1 MRYSKIFK
9 LILFICVIFSVSKIK
24 VVKAEECTTQE
35 KNKLIQY
42 ANNIKFD
49 YELFKDESSG
59 KKLRYYKITIS
70 NLSPGIYIAYNGF
83 KYGYD
88 ENSKTPEMAKLVHI
102 FSTSEIYSFDV
113 YGSED
118 TVCNGQ
124 VITTV
129 TITTPPYNI
138 YSERKECQKYP
149 DFKLCDK
156 NYEAEITDER
166 FELELK
172 KYIISVDGEEKK
184 EEVKDEK
191 ADFISK
197 FLRAYKSNLVLSILL
212 TIALFGGIGVLIYYF
227 VIKRRKNNV
236 DTSCK

>member
-1 MRYSKIFK
+1 MQKYFYFSLFYQILYRLVNWFFTFTKKKSQIF
-9 LILFICVIFSVSKIK
+9 L
-24 VVKAEECTTQE
+24 
-35 KNKLIQY
+35 
-42 ANNIKFD
+42 
-49 YELFKDESSG
+49 
-59 KKLRYYKITIS
+59 
-70 NLSPGIYIAYNGF
+70 
-83 KYGYD
+83 
-88 ENSKTPEMAKLVHI
+88 
-102 FSTSEIYSFDV
+102 
-113 YGSED
+113 
-118 TVCNGQ
+118 
-124 VITTV
+124 ITTV

-197 FLRAYKSNLVLSILL
+197 FLRAYKSNLVLSVLL

-227 VIKRRKNNV
+227 VIRRRKNNV
-236 DTSCK
+236 DPSCK